1 MKSFLAEIFTGLDID
16 YGDIRVEESALS
28 SIVFRG
34 KELDECR
41 QNFERGGILRLFKN
55 GNWVSASFNQIDEG
69 LKELA
74 KKKAK
79 ELELLPPKER
89 SLSLLP
95 KIEIYAK
102 KQDKDSL
109 PLAAKVEL
117 VKGYNEIL
125 LRFPGIV
132 STLSGYGER
141 DKKIYFYSTEDR
153 YIEEASRYFRIFLQ
167 AIARDGTNIQ
177 DYAQSFASRKG
188 IADLQGKEEVVEKIA
203 KMALDLLK
211 AEKVAAGVYT
221 CVIDPKLAGV
231 FAHEAFGHLS
241 EADFLY
247 TNERLRELLKIGTTY
262 GVSELAIVDDPTI
275 EGEWGS
281 YRFDDEGVESRR
293 TYLIREGKIS
303 SHLHSK
309 ETAKAMGE
317 ELTGNARAV
326 SYHFPPIVRMSNTFI
341 EPRDK
346 KLEEMIG
353 EIDDGLY
360 VAGTRGGMTEL
371 EFFTFSSQFAYKI
384 EKGKKTKL
392 LRDVII
398 QGNVFETLRN
408 VEMIGDDLIF
418 SPGGCGKGAQSPLPA
433 ATGGPHIR
441 IKNCL
446 IGGK

>member
-1 MKSFLAEIFTGLDID
+1 MAVE
-16 YGDIRVEESALS
+16 YGDIRIEESAIS
-28 SIVFRG
+28 SIIYRG

-41 QNFERGGILRLFKN
+41 QNFERGGNLRLFKN

-74 KKKAK
+74 KKKAQ
-79 ELELLPPKER
+79 ELELLSPKKH
-89 SLSLLP
+89 SLFLLP
-95 KIEIYAK
+95 PVTVSL
-102 KQDKDSL
+102 DKPIKDFSSL
-109 PLAAKVEL
+109 EEKMEL

-125 LRFPGIV
+125 LRFKGII

-141 DKKIYFYSTEDR
+141 DKKVYFYSTEDR

-188 IADLQGKEEVVEKIA
+188 IEDLRGKEEEVEKVA
-203 KMALDLLK
+203 QMALDLLK
-211 AEKVAAGVYT
+211 AEKVSAGIYT

-247 TNERLRELLKIGTTY
+247 TNERLQALLKIGMTY

-275 EGEWGS
+275 KDEWGS
-281 YRFDDEGVESRR
+281 YQFDDEGVGSKR

-317 ELTGNARAV
+317 EVTGNARAV
-326 SYHFPPIVRMSNTFI
+326 NYRFPPIVRMSNTFI

-346 KLEEMIG
+346 TLEEMMEG
-353 EIDDGLY
+353 VDEGLY

-384 EKGKKTKL
+384 EKGRKTKL
-392 LRDVII
+392 VRDVII
-398 QGNVFETLRN
+398 QGNTFETLRN
-408 VEMIGDDLIF
+408 IDMIGNDLIF
-418 SPGGCGKGAQSPLPA
+418 SPGACGKGRQSPLPA